1 MKQQIFPTTDELAQA
16 AADEAVRQ
24 LQKAIEMYGSAT
36 WVIAGGSSPLAA
48 YRILAETALETLDWS
63 KVHVLIGDE
72 RCVPFDSPD
81 SNWTQAEAALLS
93 KLSLSPLSLRPET
106 NLSAEDAAE
115 RYQQHL
121 QQLPQVRPGLPRLDH
136 VWLGMGE
143 DGHTLSLFPNHPSSE
158 QETDRLV
165 IAVHDSPKPP
175 PDRIT
180 LTFRALQGAKSCLI
194 MTAGVGKAPAI
205 ARIIAGEQDLPV
217 ARAARVIESIGGEVS
232 WLLDTAA
239 VEQAGPGRQA

>member
-48 YRILAETALETLDWS
+48 YRILAETALEALDWS
-63 KVHVLIGDE
+63 KVNVLIGDE
-72 RCVPFDSPD
+72 RCVPFDNPES
-81 SNWTQAEAALLS
+81 SWTQAEATLLS

-194 MTAGVGKAPAI
+194 MTAGAGKAPAI

>member
-1 MKQQIFPTTDELAQA
+1 MKQQIFSTPQELAQA

-48 YRILAETALETLDWS
+48 YRILAETALEALDWS
-63 KVHVLIGDE
+63 KVHIVIGDE
-72 RCVPFDSPD
+72 RCVSFDSPD
-81 SNWTQAEAALLS
+81 SNWTQAETVFLN

-106 NLSAEDAAE
+106 DLPAEEAAD

-143 DGHTLSLFPNHPSSE
+143 DGHTLSLFPDHPSSQ
-158 QETDRLV
+158 QETDRLA

-175 PDRIT
+175 PDRIS

-194 MTAGVGKAPAI
+194 MAAGAAKAPVV
-205 ARIIAGEQDLPV
+205 ARINAGDQDLPV
-217 ARAARVIESIGGEVS
+217 ARAAGVIEAGGGEVT
-232 WLLDTAA
+232 WLLDVAA
-239 VEQAGPGRQA
+239 ADQSASDPAR